1 MNQPIVQT
9 FKRYEKKYRLTT
21 AQRAEFIRRVQP
33 FMRPDDYG
41 TYTIGSLY
49 LDTPDFRL
57 IRASLEKPVYKEKLR
72 LRSYGVP
79 QAEDTVFLE
88 LKKKFKGVVYK
99 RRTEMPLAQAAAYL
113 RDGTPPAKT
122 DQIFREIDFTMRRL
136 EPAPRV
142 YLAYDRTAYAGRR
155 DDRLRI
161 TFDTCIRWRTDP
173 LDLSAGDGGR
183 LLLGPDDVLMEIK
196 IPDAMPLW
204 LVRALTDMGLFPAS
218 FSKYG
223 TCYARYLS
231 VGQKAGLPAGAQQGG
246 ILSA

>member
-1 MNQPIVQT
+1 MNGYT
-9 FKRYEKKYRLTT
+9 FERRELKYRITD
-21 AQRAEFIRRVQP
+21 AQRAALEAAFGARMV
-33 FMRPDDYG
+33 PDEHGESTICNIYYDTADY
-41 TYTIGSLY
+41 
-49 LDTPDFRL
+49 RL

-231 VGQKAGLPAGAQQGG
+231 VGQKAGLPAGEQQGG